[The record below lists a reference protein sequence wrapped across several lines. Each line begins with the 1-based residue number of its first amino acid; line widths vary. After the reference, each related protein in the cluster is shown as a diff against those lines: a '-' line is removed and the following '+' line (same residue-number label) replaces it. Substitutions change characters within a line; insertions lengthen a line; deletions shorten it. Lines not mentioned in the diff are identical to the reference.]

1 MPHNHTKASTI
12 VFSKRYP
19 FADWP
24 NREIPLVAAGV
35 YAIWHN
41 DTLIYCGM
49 SGREISKAQTAG
61 KTRYGLTTRLASHAS
76 GRLSGDQFCVYV
88 ANRLIIPSL
97 TPDDLPK
104 FASGEYRLDYKTK
117 DFIHDHLEYQYVVVE
132 TSVEAYR
139 IENEGRGGKLFEQK
153 PLLNPLAD

>member
-49 SGREISKAQTAG
+49 SGRKISKAQTAG

-88 ANRLIIPSL
+88 ANRIRALKGSDAKY
-97 TPDDLPK
+97 TDS
-104 FASGEYRLDYKTK
+104 A
-117 DFIHDHLEYQYVVVE
+117 YVSAANKE
-132 TSVEAYR
+132 TNV
-139 IENEGRGGKLFEQK
+139 
-153 PLLNPLAD
+153 